1 MNLKEIKSVVI
12 SGADKAK
19 GTIASG
25 LGVAGDAV
33 TSGAG
38 VVGDAVSSGANTVA
52 SGLGVAGDAIV
63 SGAGVAGDAVSS
75 GANTVASGLGVAGD
89 AVASGAG
96 VVGDAV
102 ASGSSTAYDSV
113 KSSVVD
119 ISSKVSDIDWSNVKD
134 SDFRNAQFQK
144 YKDLTTEK
152 ILKQFNSTFEVDK
165 DSVEI
170 VESVKKSLPIPVK
183 TADDIFEQCKN
194 EAIRRATASFFL
206 SGMLQNIDDQST
218 AKYENLSESYR
229 GFSGKVGG
237 GLVDDPNY
245 SHMKN
250 VRHDARSSFEKLE
263 NGYNESDPLY
273 PHDVDIE
280 HVIAKKEYYNDI
292 LLRAGTTDDEL
303 ITAINSEENLVFA
316 DSALNRSLQD
326 KNIYEYLEDRGVPHP
341 DSPDLIDVEIN
352 GRIITV
358 NKLDI
363 NKAVNKAED
372 NRKSHKVDAVK
383 EIGETAIKTGATLA
397 VQQVIGLIV
406 VETIDIFIDELKIFI
421 HNFNLFSKEG
431 LIDNTKETS
440 ERIKLKLEQRLEE
453 KQIWEKAKELGIE
466 SGVAGALSVIP
477 QIIIST
483 ILKMPSFVLALVR
496 ESTLSVVRSVRVL
509 SSKDPNKLESIG
521 IIMAGTASAVVGLY
535 LSRVISSGVAG
546 VPILNKFNSQIT
558 NVLSGLL
565 ITAIPLSAIYI
576 FDQNKSKF
584 MFKEK

>member
-1 MNLKEIKSVVI
+1 MKWIDKSSFSTLKSKISESISEIEI
-12 SGADKAK
+12 SDTLNKAK
-19 GTIASG
+19 D
-25 LGVAGDAV
+25 VAQKTAERA
-33 TSGAG
+33 TE
-38 VVGDAVSSGANTVA
+38 VSSN
-52 SGLGVAGDAIV
+52 
-63 SGAGVAGDAVSS
+63 
-75 GANTVASGLGVAGD
+75 
-89 AVASGAG
+89 
-96 VVGDAV
+96 
-102 ASGSSTAYDSV
+102 AYDNV
-113 KSSVVD
+113 KISAAD
-119 ISSKVSDIDWSNVKD
+119 INSKVSDIDWSNVKD

-152 ILKQFNSTFEVDK
+152 ISKQFNSTFEVDK

-170 VESVKKSLPIPVK
+170 IESIKKSLPIPAK
-183 TADDIFEQCKN
+183 TADDIFEQCRN

-206 SGMLQNIDDQST
+206 SGMLQNIDDQSA
-218 AKYENLSESYR
+218 AKYENLSESYK
-229 GFSGKVGG
+229 GFSDKVGS

-250 VRHDARSSFEKLE
+250 IRHDARSSFEQLE
-263 NGYNESDPLY
+263 NGYNASDPLY

-280 HVIAKKEYYNDI
+280 HTISKKEYYNDI

-326 KNIYEYLEDRGVPHP
+326 KNIYEYLEYRGIPHP
-341 DSPDLIDVEIN
+341 DNPNLIDVEIN
-352 GRIITV
+352 GKTVTV
-358 NKLDI
+358 NKSDI
-363 NKAVNKAED
+363 KKVVDKSED

-383 EIGETAIKTGATLA
+383 EIGITAIKTGATLA
-397 VQQVIGLIV
+397 VQQVVGLII

-421 HNFNLFSKEG
+421 QNFNLFSKAG

-440 ERIKLKLEQRLEE
+440 ERIKLKLEQRFEE
-453 KQIWEKAKELGIE
+453 KQIWEKAKKLGIE

-477 QIIIST
+477 QIIIAT

-496 ESTLSVVRSVRVL
+496 EGTLSLVRSVRVL

-521 IIMAGTASAVVGLY
+521 IIMAGTAFGVVGLY
-535 LSRVISSGVAG
+535 LSRVISSGIAG

-565 ITAIPLSAIYI
+565 ITAIPLTAIYV
-576 FDQNKSKF
+576 FNQNKSKF
-584 MFKEK
+584 MFKAK